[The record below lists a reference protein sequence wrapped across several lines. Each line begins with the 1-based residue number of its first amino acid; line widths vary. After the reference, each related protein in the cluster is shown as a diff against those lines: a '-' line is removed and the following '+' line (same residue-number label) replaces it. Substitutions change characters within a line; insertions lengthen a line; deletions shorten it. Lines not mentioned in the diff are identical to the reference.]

1 MSESGPGSGSEGA
14 KLLLSMTR
22 MDRITSE
29 YITRMPQVEWF
40 GDKGA
45 EARLRSFGRVQRKD
59 SGYRRQRMVKRELPS
74 RRKRGT
80 NREELWM

>member
-1 MSESGPGSGSEGA
+1 
-14 KLLLSMTR
+14 

-74 RRKRGT
+74 GRKRGT
-80 NREELWM
+80 EKNCGCSEDGHAEGWCGREGYG